1 MLLVLSLV
9 RQSCMTDQRYT
20 GVNRHLVTP
29 QPRSVT
35 VVQLFLHCPAAS
47 ITAQCA
53 AGAPNQNLA
62 SPGITA
68 IVEIVDEFETGLQ
81 ATYAVQLAHGLFV
94 DART

>member
-1 MLLVLSLV
+1 MEDW
-9 RQSCMTDQRYT
+9 QCTD
-20 GVNRHLVTP
+20 VNCHLVTP

-35 VVQLFLHCPAAS
+35 AAQPYLHRPAAG

-53 AGAPNQNLA
+53 AGASNQNLA

-68 IVEIVDEFETGLQ
+68 IVIVDEFETGLQ
-81 ATYAVQLAHGLFV
+81 ATVAVQLAHGLFI

>member
-1 MLLVLSLV
+1 MEDW
-9 RQSCMTDQRYT
+9 QCT

-35 VVQLFLHCPAAS
+35 VVQLYLHRPAAC
-47 ITAQCA
+47 ITAQYA
-53 AGAPNQNLA
+53 ASASNQNLA
-62 SPGITA
+62 SPSIIA
-68 IVEIVDEFETGLQ
+68 IMEIVDEFETGLQ

>member
-1 MLLVLSLV
+1 MEDW
-9 RQSCMTDQRYT
+9 QCT
-20 GVNRHLVTP
+20 GVNCHLVTP

-35 VVQLFLHCPAAS
+35 VVQLYLHRPAAS

-53 AGAPNQNLA
+53 AGASNQNLA

-68 IVEIVDEFETGLQ
+68 IVEIVDEFETGIQ